1 MNIALCSMV
10 KDEINV
16 IQKMYDS
23 YKNIVNEFIFLDTGS
38 TDGTVEKLKEFGTVF
53 EQPFKNFVD
62 SKNYLLKKVSEMP
75 EITWIIFSDADE
87 YMRDDDSQLSL
98 LEAIKSNK
106 FDVIST
112 WINDV
117 DYNGN
122 VTLSYHR
129 VRAWKNKKYKL
140 GWKFEGPGVHEYLA
154 TPNCKKS
161 TMLNDVVVIHDH
173 KDKTHDYVAR
183 FNKYVEILNTAIKK
197 NPNDTRA
204 HFYLA
209 QSYSGQGDIDNSIKA
224 YENYLLTCNKI
235 NYHYK
240 AEELQ
245 AMLDLAQHYRSVGK
259 IQPAIDTLMSMC
271 EYSNRIEPYFFLSK
285 IYADDYKDYEKAL
298 YFVNTGLSMENSE
311 EILFEDKNYATIYSP
326 SMKVWL
332 ENVIKQEATKKEE
345 DLYEKNM
352 DYLYN
357 QEIRDIER
365 FTKVAKTFK
374 KKPIDVPKIKTDVFK
389 TAFQFSDNV
398 NNYFDR
404 IYVLAKNE
412 ESYQRV
418 KSKLMLHDILAE
430 EFIAYYPQVFNVFVD
445 PNTTE
450 TNALNS
456 TEHISETLSYLT
468 LLNRAKVRGYKR
480 FLIIRDEVG
489 LHKNFNLHMNTI
501 IQRLKELD
509 YWDIIHI
516 GYNLETLDLY
526 FDKRGPNDYPVLAK
540 KLHNTDFKVN
550 DGLIATAFQIKD
562 EKIPHVVDHILNSFN
577 KNFEDNIDTYLNK
590 TINDAQFN
598 SYYVYPPL
606 ILDRQEISIDNNFDY
621 M

>member
-1 MNIALCSMV
+1 MKIALCSMV

-87 YMRDDDSQLSL
+87 YMRDEDSQLSL
-98 LEAIKSNK
+98 LQSIKSNK

-154 TPNCKKS
+154 TPNNPKS

-173 KDKTHDYVAR
+173 KDKTHDYTAR
-183 FNKYVEILNTAIKK
+183 FNKYVEILNAAIKK

-224 YENYLLTCNKI
+224 YENYLMTCNKI
-235 NYHYK
+235 NYHYQ

-245 AMLDLAQHYRSVGK
+245 AMLDLSQHYRSVGK

-298 YFVNTGLSMENSE
+298 YFVESGLLQENSV
-311 EILFEDKNYATIYSP
+311 EILFEDKNYATLYLP
-326 SMKVWL
+326 SMKNWL
-332 ENVIKQEATKKEE
+332 EIVIKQEAMKKEE
-345 DLYEKNM
+345 LIVNQNIMAEK
-352 DYLYN
+352 
-357 QEIRDIER
+357 E
-365 FTKVAKTFK
+365 TKPVIA
-374 KKPIDVPKIKTDVFK
+374 IPKIKTDVFK
-389 TAFQFSDNV
+389 TAYQFSDNV

-412 ESYQRV
+412 ESFQRV

-445 PNTTE
+445 PDTAQ

-489 LHKNFNLHMNTI
+489 LHKNFNLHMLMT

-509 YWDIIHI
+509 YWDIVHI
-516 GYNLETLDLY
+516 GYNLETLDLD
-526 FDKRGPNDYPVLAK
+526 FEKRGPNDYPILAK
-540 KLHNTDFKVN
+540 KLHNIDFKVN
-550 DGLIATAFQIKD
+550 DGLIATAFQIKYDGRD
-562 EKIPHVVDHILNSFN
+562 ENHPHVVDHILTEFN

-590 TINDAQFN
+590 TIDDVQFN